1 MHSISMS
8 TSLCRVLSRVRN
20 KLLVNGSPELFC
32 FKQVVLQSQQ
42 SRNASIKAAVLK
54 EFGKPLIVKDVS
66 APKKLKKNEVR
77 IQIKACGVN
86 TSDILICQ
94 GEYDYKPKLPFIPG
108 FEVSGDVIEVGPE
121 ASEVHP
127 GDRVICVNKENS
139 SGFAEQCVAPIHDVW
154 KISSNMTYETAASL
168 VDCYGLAYLSLA
180 RRATIEKGD
189 IVLVTAAA
197 GGLGLAAVDIAANV
211 YKAKVIGV
219 CGAEDKAELVREKG
233 AWAALMYKK
242 KDLLATVNDVS
253 EGKGAKIVFDAVGGE
268 RFLDLLECIA
278 HEGKV
283 IVAGFASR
291 QIPKIPTHLLLPK
304 SSALIG
310 VSLTHYRE
318 ADNAL
323 YRGIVSEVIQMAEEK
338 YIEPHVSAT
347 FSLQEVNKAFDYMLE
362 RKSTGKVILK
372 MDS

>member
-1 MHSISMS
+1 MFSKLLFGVA
-8 TSLCRVLSRVRN
+8 TRVRN
-20 KLLVNGSPELFC
+20 KLPTNELLKNHHATVFA
-32 FKQVVLQSQQ
+32 SQ
-42 SRNASIKAAVLK
+42 SRAASIKAAVLK
-54 EFGKPLIVKDVS
+54 EFGKPLIVKDVA
-66 APKKLKKNEVR
+66 APKKLKNKEVR
-77 IQIKACGVN
+77 IKIHACGVN

-108 FEVSGDVIEVGPE
+108 FEISGEVIEVGPE
-121 ASEVHP
+121 SSEFRT

-154 KISSNMTYETAASL
+154 KISPDMTYEEAASL

-180 RRATIEKGD
+180 RRATIEKND

-219 CGAEDKAELVREKG
+219 CGNEDKADLVRQKG

-253 EGKGAKIVFDAVGGE
+253 EGRGAKIIFDAVGGE
-268 RFLDLLECIA
+268 RFFDLLECVS

-291 QIPKIPTHLLLPK
+291 QIPKISTNLLLPK
-304 SSALIG
+304 SSSLIG

-323 YRGIVSEVIQMAEEK
+323 YRDVVSEVIKLAEEK
-338 YIEPHVSAT
+338 FIEPHVSAS
-347 FSLQEVNKAFDYMLE
+347 FSLQDVNKAFEFLLE

-372 MDS
+372 MES